1 MILPTLTK
9 LSSAKC
15 VCYTYKKVQRWFSW
29 PINNWV
35 RKLFSERLFYN
46 PKDGPCL
53 FQVTIP
59 LQPQQYPHGMD
70 CRWVIVAPPGH
81 IIKLTWMTFNL
92 EESHTC
98 SYDYLAVFDNTTIP
112 GTGRR
117 TRCILI
123 RPFKK
128 YGHPHQPCCTVSFE
142 GGLVGQYCGNTN
154 PPDMTSTENMLSLQF
169 RRSTWRPLE
178 IV

>member
-1 MILPTLTK
+1 M
-9 LSSAKC
+9 
-15 VCYTYKKVQRWFSW
+15 Y
-29 PINNWV
+29 
-35 RKLFSERLFYN
+35 
-46 PKDGPCL
+46 
-53 FQVTIP
+53 
-59 LQPQQYPHGMD
+59 

-123 RPFKK
+123 KNMDI
-128 YGHPHQPCCTVSFE
+128 CTSLVVTLALKVVLWVSTAATRTR
-142 GGLVGQYCGNTN
+142 QT
-154 PPDMTSTENMLSLQF
+154 
-169 RRSTWRPLE
+169 
-178 IV
+178 